1 MSETLI
7 LVLSCVASY
16 LFGSLPF
23 GLWVGLIIKGVDI
36 RTLGSHNIG
45 ATNVLRVLG
54 VGPGLLVFALDTF
67 KGAAVLTT
75 AKILFSA
82 QNMSIPIWWQII
94 IVLFAI
100 FGHTY
105 SIFLNFKGGKGVA
118 TTLGALL
125 ALNPIVAAIGLSLW
139 AIILLLTKY
148 VSLAS
153 IIASASLPILPLFL
167 IKSTD
172 KWWLFGIGLAMFIL
186 ITVKHRSNI
195 QRLKDGTENKLWGN
209 KKKTEESEGFPDAI
223 ASEEESV

>member
-1 MSETLI
+1 MI
-7 LVLSCVASY
+7 LVLSCIASY

-23 GLWVGLIIKGVDI
+23 GLWVGLITKGVDI

-54 VGPGLLVFALDTF
+54 VGPGLLVFALDTL
-67 KGAAVLTT
+67 KGGAVL
-75 AKILFSA
+75 AFIKILFNM

-94 IVLFAI
+94 IVLCAI

-105 SIFLNFKGGKGVA
+105 SIFLKFKGGKGVA

-125 ALNPIVAAIGLSLW
+125 ALNPLVAAIGLSIW
-139 AIILLLTKY
+139 VIILILTKY

-153 IIASASLPILPLFL
+153 IIASAALPILPLSL
-167 IKSTD
+167 VKSAD
-172 KWWLFGIGLAMFIL
+172 RWWLFGIGLAMFIL

-195 QRLKDGTENKLWGN
+195 QRLKAGTESKLWGN
-209 KKKTEESEGFPDAI
+209 KKKTEDNECTSDVTANK
-223 ASEEESV
+223 EESV